1 MCKNSHIIDSS
12 YEWYLKV
19 NDIVDELYACH
30 YSANQRSRSSECKQ
44 GGQKRRRESTV
55 NESSIIAPPGL
66 SSFPHLWLLGHEE
79 KSNQLRCIAK
89 RAQFSI
95 FRRLADGAKQ
105 EPAFKRST

>member
-1 MCKNSHIIDSS
+1 MVPI
-12 YEWYLKV
+12 KV
-19 NDIVDELYACH
+19 NDLVDELYACH
-30 YSANQRSRSSECKQ
+30 YSASQRSRSSKCKQ

-55 NESSIIAPPGL
+55 YENSIIAPSDL

-95 FRRLADGAKQ
+95 FGRLADGAKQ
-105 EPAFKRST
+105 EPALKKST